1 MQASTTMRI
10 QTFVIGIALALALLL
25 FAKRHTESAPHTPFR
40 AVIDLT
46 SSESKGT
53 TGIEAPGRLVPGMW
67 IVDEIPPERLIAP
80 LVVLDVSAAV
90 SNDPQYE
97 ISVEDIAAWEQ
108 AHGQVPLGAVV
119 LARTVA
125 DRSRNRSPQLP
136 AFSADATKFLV
147 EGRYAIGLGIDTA
160 MLDSGSSKQAA
171 TYQYALAHGLYL
183 LKNVA
188 NLDRVPA
195 SGAIAMVAPIK
206 LPGVSEAPA
215 RLMALVW

>member
-1 MQASTTMRI
+1 MPARTAMRI

-25 FAKRHTESAPHTPFR
+25 FAKRHTESAPHAPFR
-40 AVIDLT
+40 DVIDLT
-46 SSESKGT
+46 SAESKAA

-80 LVVLDVSAAV
+80 LVVLDVSAAA
-90 SNDPQYE
+90 SNNPQYE
-97 ISVEDIAAWEQ
+97 ISVADIAAWEQ

-119 LARTVA
+119 LARTER
-125 DRSRNRSPQLP
+125 DRSRNGAQLP
-136 AFSADATKFLV
+136 AFSADAAKFLV

-188 NLDRVPA
+188 HLDRVPA

-206 LPGVSEAPA
+206 LPGVSEAPV